1 MRSGSIACL
10 AAWLA
15 LAGVAEAQPAPLSAE
30 QRRIASAVPDGRSGS
45 PDRSYV
51 VSNEWAHRRF
61 FDHLD
66 GLGGAMVAVGAD
78 QAYTM
83 AAAAGSELLWAVDYD
98 PVIARTHR
106 MYTALVAE
114 SATPEAL
121 LARFE
126 ADAED
131 ESVRLIEA
139 RWGDAAR
146 PVVRTY
152 RRYRRRLRVYLRN
165 VHRYA
170 HGRTWL
176 NSPDWYAHV
185 RALHAGGRVVARTAD
200 VTGPGTF
207 EGIGDAAR
215 GLGITVRVVYLSNLE
230 MFIANRP
237 QLVANMRALP
247 TDARSLLL
255 RTAYHPRLQS
265 APRDHWHYIV
275 QPYPDYLAR
284 LATGRYLYA
293 NSITEDLIRAHRGG
307 DGSSV
312 IDDSV
317 PMRED

>member
-1 MRSGSIACL
+1 VRSGSIAWL
-10 AAWLA
+10 IAWLA
-15 LAGVAEAQPAPLSAE
+15 LAGVAQAQPAPLSPE

-51 VSNEWAHRRF
+51 VSNEWAHRLF
-61 FDHLD
+61 FEHLD
-66 GLGGAMVAVGAD
+66 GVGGAMVAVGAD

-83 AAAAGSELLWAVDYD
+83 AAAAGSELIWAVDYD

-106 MYTALVAE
+106 MYTALVPE

-121 LARFE
+121 IERFDE
-126 ADAED
+126 DAQD
-131 ESVRLIEA
+131 ASVRLIEA
-139 RWGDAAR
+139 RWGDDAR

-165 VHRYA
+165 LRRYA
-170 HGRTWL
+170 HGSTWM
-176 NSPDWYAHV
+176 NEPRWYAHV

-200 VTGPGTF
+200 VAGPGTF
-207 EGIGDAAR
+207 EGIGEAAR
-215 GLGITVRVVYLSNLE
+215 GLGVTVRVVYLSNLE
-230 MFIANRP
+230 MFVANRP

-255 RTAYHPRLQS
+255 RTAYHPRLRS
-265 APRDHWHYIV
+265 APHDHWHYIV

-284 LATGRYLYA
+284 LATGRYLCA
-293 NSITEDLIRAHRGG
+293 NTITEDLIRTNRGG
-307 DGSSV
+307 DGASV

>member
-1 MRSGSIACL
+1 VRSGAFAC
-10 AAWLA
+10 AIAWLA
-15 LAGVAEAQPAPLSAE
+15 LAGLAEAQPAPLSAA
-30 QRRIASAVPDGRSGS
+30 QRRIAGAVPDGDAGS

-51 VSNEWAHRRF
+51 VSNEWAHRLF
-61 FDHLD
+61 FGHLD

-83 AAAAGSELLWAVDYD
+83 AAAAGSELIWAVDYD

-114 SATPEAL
+114 SETPEAL

-139 RWGDAAR
+139 RWGEDAR
-146 PVVRTY
+146 SVVRVY
-152 RRYRRRLRVYLRN
+152 RRYRRRLRAYLRN
-165 VHRYA
+165 VRRYA

-176 NSPDWYAHV
+176 NAPAWYAHV
-185 RALHAGGRVVARTAD
+185 RALHAGGRVIARTAD
-200 VTGPGTF
+200 VAGPGTF
-207 EGIGDAAR
+207 EGIAEAAR
-215 GLGITVRVVYLSNLE
+215 GLGVTVRVVYLSNLE
-230 MFIANRP
+230 MFVANRP
-237 QLVANMRALP
+237 QLVANMRGLP
-247 TDARSLLL
+247 TDDRSLLL

-265 APRDHWHYIV
+265 APHDHWHYIV
-275 QPYPDYLAR
+275 QPFADYLAR

-293 NSITEDLIRAHRGG
+293 NSITEDLIRTGRGG